1 MAFAIALDGPAG
13 AGKSTIA
20 RRVAE
25 ALGILYLDTGAM
37 YRAIG
42 IKAVAQGL
50 SPKDEAAIGAMLEST
65 DLDIRF
71 VAGTQEVWLDGV
83 NVSEAIRTPEASR
96 AASNV
101 STLPVVRRALVDL
114 QRQIASRQSLIMDGR
129 DIGTHVLPDARH
141 KFFLTAS
148 VDERAHRRLLDL
160 QNRGNQTATLD
171 EVRADIE
178 YRDRQ
183 DSERAFAP
191 LRQAEDA
198 ILVDTTNL
206 SIEEVVQTILGL
218 IETRPNPA
226 KG

>member
-96 AASNV
+96 AASDV

-160 QNRGNQTATLD
+160 QNRGNQTTTLE

>member
-1 MAFAIALDGPAG
+1 
-13 AGKSTIA
+13 
-20 RRVAE
+20 
-25 ALGILYLDTGAM
+25 
-37 YRAIG
+37 
-42 IKAVAQGL
+42 
-50 SPKDEAAIGAMLEST
+50 
-65 DLDIRF
+65 
-71 VAGTQEVWLDGV
+71 
-83 NVSEAIRTPEASR
+83 
-96 AASNV
+96 
-101 STLPVVRRALVDL
+101 
-114 QRQIASRQSLIMDGR
+114 MDGR

-141 KFFLTAS
+141 KFFLPAS

-160 QNRGNQTATLD
+160 QNRGNQTTTLD

-218 IETRPNPA
+218 IETSPNPS

>member
-96 AASNV
+96 AASDV

-160 QNRGNQTATLD
+160 QNRGNQTTTLE

-206 SIEEVVQTILGL
+206 SIEEVVQTILDL
-218 IETRPNPA
+218 IETRQNQSE
-226 KG
+226 G